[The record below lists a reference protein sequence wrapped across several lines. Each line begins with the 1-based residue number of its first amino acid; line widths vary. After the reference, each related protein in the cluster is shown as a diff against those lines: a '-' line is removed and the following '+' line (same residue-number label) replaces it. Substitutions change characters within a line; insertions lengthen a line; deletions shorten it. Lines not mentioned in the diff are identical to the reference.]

1 MLVLTRR
8 VGERLRIGADI
19 ELVVLDVGAR
29 KVRLGVTAP
38 ESVAIL
44 REEAYLKVQGAVRRR
59 PAQETRPAPK
69 RRFKEKDEQAR
80 LQKADRGTWIRTRR
94 RSAS

>member
-19 ELVVLDVGAR
+19 ELVVLGVRAR
-29 KVRLGVTAP
+29 EVRLGVTAP

-69 RRFKEKDEQAR
+69 RRFKEKDETGQV
-80 LQKADRGTWIRTRR
+80 TE
-94 RSAS
+94 S

>member
-19 ELVVLDVGAR
+19 ELVVLDVRAR
-29 KVRLGVTAP
+29 EVRLGVTAP
-38 ESVAIL
+38 ASVAIH
-44 REEAYLKVQGAVRRR
+44 REEVYLKVQGTVLRR
-59 PAQETRPAPK
+59 PAQKTRPAPK
-69 RRFKEKDEQAR
+69 GRSKEKDEQTR
-80 LQKADRGTWIRTRR
+80 SPKADRRTWTRPRR